1 MIMGASHMPTP
12 MSTVPVI
19 DPTPGT
25 LNCFLVE
32 DSPLI
37 RENLVAT
44 LQEMLDLA
52 VVGQAEDE
60 AAALRWLHDEAV
72 PCDLLIIDLFLKR
85 GSIWTPIG
93 LHAAWNWFEGWVFGF
108 PVSGTLRESLL
119 VLDIRG
125 PAWATGGAFGPEG
138 GALGLAAMALVAAL
152 LWLLRDRLPRVSPPL
167 KRPADPA

>member
-85 GSIWTPIG
+85 GSG
-93 LHAAWNWFEGWVFGF
+93 M
-108 PVSGTLRESLL
+108 SLL
-119 VLDIRG
+119 PKARLLQPEAKLIVLTNYAFPQYRAKSMALGADFFFDKAREYHRVREVLDDLASDRG
-125 PAWATGGAFGPEG
+125 
-138 GALGLAAMALVAAL
+138 
-152 LWLLRDRLPRVSPPL
+152 RDMH
-167 KRPADPA
+167 